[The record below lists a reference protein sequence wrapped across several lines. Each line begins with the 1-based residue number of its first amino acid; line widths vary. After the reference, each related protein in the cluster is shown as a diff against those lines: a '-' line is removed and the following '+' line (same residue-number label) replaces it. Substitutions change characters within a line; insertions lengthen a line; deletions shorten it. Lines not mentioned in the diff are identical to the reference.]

1 MTQVYDN
8 KISDDVE
15 VTADVGYGR
24 GVTLKVCPG
33 SLSWEWYME
42 PDQAREIGLALM
54 DAANAVDKPTRHDDA
69 ILDAAV
75 E

>member
-1 MTQVYDN
+1 MGQVYEN

-54 DAANAVDKPTRHDDA
+54 DAANAVDKPSRA
-69 ILDAAV
+69 SGEILDAQA